1 MGYAEDFVNY
11 TSFLKALS
19 ECIISARRNTM
30 TLDEKVE
37 AILNL
42 CTTMTVQIQKSTD
55 DIKELDHK
63 VTKLLSEV
71 AELRGDARRLEHRM
85 ESLEKGQLR
94 LDDCLIL
101 MENRSEI
108 QQVQM
113 RHYEERRLI
122 DEKRFQRLEDRL
134 FPASA
139 NAA

>member
-1 MGYAEDFVNY
+1 
-11 TSFLKALS
+11 
-19 ECIISARRNTM
+19 M

-42 CTTMTVQIQKSTD
+42 CTTMAVQIQKNTD
-55 DIKELDHK
+55 EIKELGSK
-63 VTKLLSEV
+63 VEELRSEV
-71 AELRGDARRLEHRM
+71 AELRGEVKRLEHRM
-85 ESLEKGQLR
+85 ENLEKGQLR
-94 LDDCLIL
+94 LDDRLSV

-108 QQVQM
+108 QQIQM
-113 RHYEERRLI
+113 RHYEERRLM